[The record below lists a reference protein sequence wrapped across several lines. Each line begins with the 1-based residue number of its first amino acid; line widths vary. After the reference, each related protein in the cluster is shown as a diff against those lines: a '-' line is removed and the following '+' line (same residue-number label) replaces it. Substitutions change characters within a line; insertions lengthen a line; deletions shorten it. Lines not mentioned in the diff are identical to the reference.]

1 MMFADNIIWDIDLE
15 EGETYEAARK
25 KLNLPKRVK
34 LPERFL
40 PDNWSA
46 GGLKVEYYDDISNW
60 LSDEYGF
67 CVESFVLC

>member
-1 MMFADNIIWDIDLE
+1 MFVIDIVWDIDLE
-15 EGETYEAARK
+15 DGETYKDARK

-40 PDNWSA
+40 PDNWNA
-46 GGLKVEYYDDISNW
+46 GDLKMGYYDDIADW

-67 CVESFVLC
+67 CVESFALC